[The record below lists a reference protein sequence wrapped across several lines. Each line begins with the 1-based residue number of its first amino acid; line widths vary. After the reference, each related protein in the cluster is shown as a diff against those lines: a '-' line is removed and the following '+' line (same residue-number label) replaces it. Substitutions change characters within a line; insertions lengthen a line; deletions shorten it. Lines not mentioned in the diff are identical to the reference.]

1 MLEDTRSQTTGF
13 NWEIL
18 KSSGCGQTP
27 DTAHSNAE
35 EGTNSKELRKG
46 ADKTNPEFEDGD
58 DNEVEYKRPFAA
70 VSIREDAKY
79 NLNDGT
85 YQVHATIE
93 AHEYLTA
100 PTERS
105 RSVNVIAVVWDTAVN
120 PLISVILEK

>member
-1 MLEDTRSQTTGF
+1 
-13 NWEIL
+13 
-18 KSSGCGQTP
+18 
-27 DTAHSNAE
+27 
-35 EGTNSKELRKG
+35 LRKG

-70 VSIREDAKY
+70 VSIGEDAEY

-105 RSVNVIAVVWDTAVN
+105 RSVNVIAVV
-120 PLISVILEK
+120 